1 MNPGGGEAP
10 AWGWPEKI
18 PPLCGGT
25 HPPAV
30 VRLWRTAKVRKNFLF
45 NEGAAKIFPSFKKGI
60 NFYGLWYFR
69 NRLALSP
76 AEQDWKR
83 FNLTKGRVGR
93 KVIHIHIYCLDF

>member
-69 NRLALSP
+69 NRLAF
-76 AEQDWKR
+76 KI
-83 FNLTKGRVGR
+83 TKIRR
-93 KVIHIHIYCLDF
+93 RESAHRRINIIKSIEP